1 MVSIIYLD
9 NAATT
14 KPKQEV
20 IKEIEYVLEY
30 EWGNPS
36 SLYGIGRNAKQ
47 IVDKS
52 RKIVADFIGAKP
64 SEIIFTS
71 GACESNSM
79 AIGGYINQ
87 NCTKLVTTTIEHK
100 SIVNIADTCSTDY
113 VNVDG
118 NGHVDMEQLEN
129 ICKSNV
135 NGTLYSIQF
144 ANNEIGTIQDIKEI
158 SEIVHRYGGIL
169 HTDAT
174 QMIPN
179 SPVNVNDLG
188 VNDLGIDMM
197 SFSGQKLGATKGIG
211 VLYVRNGIE
220 LEPIIYGSQESSRRG
235 GTENVPYI
243 AGLAKAIEIIY
254 YQTSEIRDYFLEKLQ
269 SELDDIYVIGDM
281 KQRLNNNLSICF
293 KGIEAESLLLL
304 LDNKEIYV
312 SSGSA
317 CNSKSIESSYVLS
330 AINMDKDE
338 SRSVIRFS
346 FGEDTTKKQC
356 DNAIT
361 EIKKIVERLRR
372 LNEVN

>member
-36 SLYGIGRNAKQ
+36 SLYGIGRSAKQ
-47 IVDKS
+47 IVDDS

-179 SPVNVNDLG
+179 SPVNVK
-188 VNDLGIDMM
+188 DLGINMM

-220 LEPIIYGSQESSRRG
+220 LEPIIYGSQENSRRG

-243 AGLAKAIEIIY
+243 AGLAKAIETIY
-254 YQTSEIRDYFLEKLQ
+254 YPTSEIRDYFFKKIQ
-269 SELDDIYVIGDM
+269 SDIDDIYVVGDM
-281 KQRLNNNLSICF
+281 EHRLNNNLSICF
-293 KGIEAESLLLL
+293 KGIEAEALLLL
-304 LDNKEIYV
+304 LDNKDIYV

-317 CNSKSIESSYVLS
+317 CNSKSIESSYVLN
-330 AINMDKDE
+330 AINMKLDDI
-338 SRSVIRFS
+338 RSVIRFS
-346 FGEDTTKKQC
+346 FGEDTTKNQC
-356 DNAIT
+356 DRAII
-361 EIKKIVERLRR
+361 EITKIVERLRR